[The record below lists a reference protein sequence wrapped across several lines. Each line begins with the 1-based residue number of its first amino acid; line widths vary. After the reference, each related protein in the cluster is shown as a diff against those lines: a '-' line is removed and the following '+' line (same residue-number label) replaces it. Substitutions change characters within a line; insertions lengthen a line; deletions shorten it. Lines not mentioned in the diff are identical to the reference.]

1 MGFKTYPVLSPIM
14 ADRKY
19 EEGDTIDL
27 DDSQVDELTGYGA
40 IGEAIGVAIVKTKL
54 TAVEAI
60 AMIKAAATVEE
71 IDAIL
76 VDDKRATVVAAAD
89 ARKAELAG

>member
-1 MGFKTYPVLSPIM
+1 MGLKTYPVLSPIM

-27 DDSQVDELTGYGA
+27 DDNQVKELTAYGA
-40 IGEAIGVAIVKTKL
+40 IGEAIGVASTKVKLK
-54 TAVEAI
+54 ADEAI
-60 AMIKAAATVEE
+60 ALIKSAATAEE
-71 IDAIL
+71 IDALL
-76 VDDKRATVVAAAD
+76 VDDKRVSVVAAAD